1 MFKTK
6 INKQLVLD
14 VFRDAG
20 KVIKGFFAI
29 LWYGIS
35 KDKIR
40 LSLSFLYTTSQVV
53 KPGYN
58 STYEI
63 GICNI
68 SRQSVWVKLLF
79 DIYPKEN
86 SDHPNGHHSY
96 FEKAIFVRAHE
107 SQSLRIIYDWKD
119 YAVIEIEGVPFEQD
133 VFWSGECESKGK
145 YFVKALLLDEKGEA
159 FDELTLVQN
168 LSE

>member
-1 MFKTK
+1 M
-6 INKQLVLD
+6 
-14 VFRDAG
+14 
-20 KVIKGFFAI
+20 
-29 LWYGIS
+29 
-35 KDKIR
+35 
-40 LSLSFLYTTSQVV
+40 
-53 KPGYN
+53 
-58 STYEI
+58 
-63 GICNI
+63 
-68 SRQSVWVKLLF
+68 
-79 DIYPKEN
+79 
-86 SDHPNGHHSY
+86 
-96 FEKAIFVRAHE
+96 RAHE